1 MILHFI
7 QLFFYSILISK
18 TWFIATL
25 FGNTL
30 WLLAIGYYLY
40 ITFLGK
46 YFSTLNLFNLCS
58 LLCCLICQIIMQILI
73 NRREFLRGQFFGS
86 EKILDLISFFGGFL
100 PIGRTQH
107 FPLAA
112 IFEIL
117 CCEILSSLFNYGP
130 LEPPGTFQL
139 ICSYVQEG

>member
-58 LLCCLICQIIMQILI
+58 LLCCQ
-73 NRREFLRGQFFGS
+73 FLRGQFFGS

-117 CCEILSSLFNYGP
+117 CCEILSSLFKYGP

-139 ICSYVQEG
+139 ICSYAQCTTETRKN